1 MPIRT
6 PTSWARVNDAST
18 WSGSDRSGIRPATS
32 LTRRGATF
40 GVPTTV
46 NWLLPI
52 GREHAQVGM
61 PIPKTETGVAEATS
75 GRAVIPDIGLK
86 PNRYA
91 S

>member
-1 MPIRT
+1 MRT
-6 PTSWARVNDAST
+6 PTSWARLNDAST
-18 WSGSDRSGIRPATS
+18 WSGSDGSGIRPATS
-32 LTRRGATF
+32 LTRRGRAF

-61 PIPKTETGVAEATS
+61 PLPKTETRAAEPTS
-75 GRAVIPDIGLK
+75 GRAVIPGIGLK
-86 PNRYA
+86 PKRYA